1 MKIEYF
7 DLDNSTLS
15 IPVPENYGDCICL
28 ISSDLYRFSGGGK

>member
-15 IPVPENYGDCICL
+15 IPVPENYRDCICL